1 MKKRLFRILSL
12 FLVLLLIVGC
22 SNTKVFE
29 EKDLGVAVMNR
40 LNKAAGYKLVN
51 V

>member
-1 MKKRLFRILSL
+1 MKKRLFRIFSL

-29 EKDLGVAVMNR
+29 EKDFKITLSN
-40 LNKAAGYKLVN
+40 
-51 V
+51 